1 MIYVV
6 KTSKGMSPVEIVAES
21 GGKVTIR
28 HLDTGKEETCTRRRL
43 KEPVE
48 TTGGPMALPPV
59 IKGMKINQ
67 ARLIEKMLYRND
79 RNGRW
84 QACRAMEAGC
94 TTFISVYRWVMGEFV
109 TRRSLRDTPPAF
121 RRGFAAIVA
130 EEFARVK
137 PDPQGRLF

>member
-1 MIYVV
+1 LNYVV
-6 KTSKGMSPVEIVAES
+6 KTTRGMEPVEIIGES

-28 HLDTGKEETCTRRRL
+28 HVRTGKEETCTRRRL

-48 TTGGPMALPPV
+48 TTGGPMAIPPV
-59 IKGMKINQ
+59 LKGMRINQ
-67 ARLIEKMLYRND
+67 SRLIEKMLYRND

-84 QACRAMEAGC
+84 QACKAMAAGC
-94 TTFISVYRWVMGEFV
+94 TSYLGVYRWVMRQFK

-130 EEFARVK
+130 EEFHRVK